1 MELGQGIKTIRKL
14 KRLTRKETA
23 CRVGVSIT
31 ALYNIETGLSMPSQ
45 RTLNAICDALG
56 VLPSYLM
63 LSCITP
69 DEVPEEKRSTFIL
82 LKNYILDESI

>member
-14 KRLTRKETA
+14 KKLSRKDVS
-23 CRVGVSIT
+23 CRAGLSIT

-45 RTLNAICDALG
+45 RTLNAICNALG

-69 DEVPEEKRSTFIL
+69 DEVPEEKRGTFIL
-82 LKNYILDESI
+82 LKKYILDESI